1 MSDMQISIEN
11 ISTLGR
17 KLTITLPS
25 ENIENDVTQEIK
37 KLVPKA
43 NIKGFRPGKAPLK
56 IIKSTYE
63 SSVRFDVIDK
73 HMRKNLSKA
82 LEQEKLH
89 PATLPEVDLLQMAPG
104 EPLKFTASFEILPEI
119 KLKTLENTTIN
130 KTISEITEKDIDKT
144 IEAIRK
150 QHTHYKKV
158 ERPAKIN
165 DKLTISFTGL
175 IDNQAVPSASAKS
188 VDIVLGSHQFIPGF
202 EEGLVGATLGQE
214 IKLNLTFPQDYHHK
228 DFAGKPVEFTIE
240 VNDITEPEL
249 PKLDEKFFEAF
260 GLAEKTLEAFRN
272 EIKSNMERETAQV
285 CKRELKQAVFDKLL
299 EVNPIEAPQGLINNE
314 CERLQ
319 QEMLNS
325 FKARSNGKLKSP
337 MTLPKE
343 LFTKRATYHVKLSLL
358 LAEAQKQFQLK
369 VDNQRIRAAME
380 EEAALYVEPDIA
392 LKSFEFNPEKMKY
405 FESLIMEELLV
416 EKLLEA
422 AQLLEKRESYQHLM
436 KQESNKEE
444 EHVHGPD
451 CDHDHHDEV
460 K

>member
-1 MSDMQISIEN
+1 
-11 ISTLGR
+11 
-17 KLTITLPS
+17 
-25 ENIENDVTQEIK
+25 
-37 KLVPKA
+37 
-43 NIKGFRPGKAPLK
+43 
-56 IIKSTYE
+56 
-63 SSVRFDVIDK
+63 
-73 HMRKNLSKA
+73 MRKNLSKA

-165 DKLTISFTGL
+165 DKLTIGFTGL

-202 EEGLVGATLGQE
+202 EEGLLGATPGQE
-214 IKLNLTFPQDYHHK
+214 IKLNLTFPQNYHHK
-228 DFAGKPVEFTIE
+228 DFAGKPAES
-240 VNDITEPEL
+240 EL
-249 PKLDEKFFEAF
+249 PALDEKFFEAF

-272 EIKSNMERETAQV
+272 EIKSNMERETTQV

-299 EVNPIEAPQGLINNE
+299 EVNPIEVPQGLINNE

-319 QEMLNS
+319 QEMLDL
-325 FKARSNGKLKSP
+325 FKARSNGKSISP

-343 LFTKRATYHVKLSLL
+343 LFTKRATHHVKLSLL

-369 VDNQRIRAAME
+369 VDNQRVRVAME
-380 EEAALYVEPDIA
+380 EEAALYVEPDTA

-422 AQLLEKRESYQHLM
+422 AQLLEKSESYQHLM